1 MIIYIL
7 IGLAYW
13 ALNSFV
19 RKLET
24 GGDWL
29 LPLVWFL
36 AWPIAFLSWAA
47 LFFEKLLLIIGD
59 WLETKNRTKHF

>member
-1 MIIYIL
+1 MVLYLL

-19 RKLET
+19 RKIET
-24 GGDWL
+24 AGDWL

-36 AWPIAFLSWAA
+36 AWPLAFISWGVIFAGKG
-47 LFFEKLLLIIGD
+47 FEFITD
-59 WLETKNRTKHF
+59 WLATKSRTKHF

>member
-1 MIIYIL
+1 MIIYLL

-19 RKLET
+19 RKLDT
-24 GGDWL
+24 DGDWL

-36 AWPIAFLSWAA
+36 AWPLAFASWAII
-47 LFFEKLLLIIGD
+47 LIEKLSFVITD
-59 WLETKNRTKHF
+59 WLESKNRTKHF